1 MRNTHKKINSR
12 LSAKHSLM
20 ETSVGKQHYKKH
32 TSRERRNQEERRHA
46 VKVAMSESPA
56 QVALRTAAAD
66 DDVQKYVDAVKA
78 DRRDFFGVEKLDDV
92 NADVIVV
99 A

>member
-1 MRNTHKKINSR
+1 MLQCVKLVISSR
-12 LSAKHSLM
+12 LSLIDGN
-20 ETSVGKQHYKKH
+20 TVKQHYRKH

-92 NADVIVV
+92 NVDVIVV